1 MQFQSLQKYFIRICN
16 GIKKYGC
23 YLPKR
28 LFWGK
33 RSILSLN
40 VLFYYMLS
48 QVQQLSKLQYRFRS
62 ADALQRTTTGVQL
75 SSEWPA
81 VYIGNSF
88 CKDQKI
94 FPKTTT
100 VHCFCDRFWP
110 FLVFLWSTII
120 MKTKQYRLV
129 SCEFR
134 TTCLFTLTVVPNWE
148 STKPILFSK

>member
-1 MQFQSLQKYFIRICN
+1 MWFVQL
-16 GIKKYGC
+16 
-23 YLPKR
+23 YLLKR

-40 VLFYYMLS
+40 VLSNYMLS
-48 QVQQLSKLQYRFRS
+48 QVQRLSKLQYRFRS
-62 ADALQRTTTGVQL
+62 VDALQRTTTGVQL

-88 CKDQKI
+88 WKDQKI

-120 MKTKQYRLV
+120 METKQFRIV

-134 TTCLFTLTVVPNWE
+134 KKLEQHMFLHLPNNHWPVVHDLPHVPLW
-148 STKPILFSK
+148 LV

>member
-1 MQFQSLQKYFIRICN
+1 MEDVVVRKIWHNCTYRKGSFGVKDRFWASM
-16 GIKKYGC
+16 
-23 YLPKR
+23 YL
-28 LFWGK
+28 LFH
-33 RSILSLN
+33 
-40 VLFYYMLS
+40 YMLS
-48 QVQQLSKLQYRFRS
+48 QVQQLSKLQYRVRS

-110 FLVFLWSTII
+110 FLVSLWSTII
-120 MKTKQYRLV
+120 MTTKQYRLM
-129 SCEFR
+129 SCEFS
-134 TTCLFTLTVVPNWE
+134 CDWCMIWLFVENSDYKKWAR
-148 STKPILFSK
+148 KPHCN